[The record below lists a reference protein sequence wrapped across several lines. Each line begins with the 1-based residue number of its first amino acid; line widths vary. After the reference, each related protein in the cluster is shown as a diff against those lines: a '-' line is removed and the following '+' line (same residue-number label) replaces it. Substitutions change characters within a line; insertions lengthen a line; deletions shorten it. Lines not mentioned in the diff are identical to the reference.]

1 MYRNLSLEVMVV
13 LEVEAVLVM
22 EVGVATGLVV
32 VAGHLDVAEMVDAE
46 EAVAEIVEAAA
57 GEVVDLAGLA
67 WHSLVQERRQLLVM
81 IKCDGYL

>member
-1 MYRNLSLEVMVV
+1 MV
-13 LEVEAVLVM
+13 LQVEAVLVM

-46 EAVAEIVEAAA
+46 EAVAEIVVVAA
-57 GEVVDLAGLA
+57 GEAVDLAGLA
-67 WHSLVQERRQLLVM
+67 WHSLVQERRRLLVM